1 MTKYLTVNY
10 FLLLTDVVY
19 IIYIYYVCLWSTE
32 LEQMISGFLIATR
45 QTCAREMISGSK
57 RKFNCRIYMLSNKYC
72 VSKRFFFAD
81 NF

>member
-1 MTKYLTVNY
+1 
-10 FLLLTDVVY
+10 
-19 IIYIYYVCLWSTE
+19 
-32 LEQMISGFLIATR
+32 MISGFLIATR